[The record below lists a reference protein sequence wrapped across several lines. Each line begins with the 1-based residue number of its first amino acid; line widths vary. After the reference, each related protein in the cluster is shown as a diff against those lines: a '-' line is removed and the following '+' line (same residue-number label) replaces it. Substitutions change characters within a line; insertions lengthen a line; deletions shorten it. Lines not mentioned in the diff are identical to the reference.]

1 MNLDIYYN
9 IEKLEQKH
17 IILLLPQKVLLVPHV
32 QRLIHHIHMI
42 IFGQKLGQT
51 IYQRDIL
58 EQVGLDR
65 NLGILL
71 QISIGL
77 IDFELMLQK

>member
-1 MNLDIYYN
+1 MI
-9 IEKLEQKH
+9 
-17 IILLLPQKVLLVPHV
+17 PV

-42 IFGQKLGQT
+42 IFGQKPGQT
-51 IYQRDIL
+51 IYQRDTL
-58 EQVGLDR
+58 EQVGLDQ
-65 NLGILL
+65 NLSILL